1 MRTEPYKVHKLFLCL
16 RYLRKR
22 RIAFFGIA
30 AVALCVG
37 MLIVIT
43 SLFHGFIDSLNKY
56 WQRSWGQIE
65 LLPQYPLHRF
75 DELAEHIERFEQVSR
90 ATYVT
95 NTGALLYLGP
105 GDVRGV
111 ELQGIDLRRAADDQE
126 FRRGLLLE
134 KDQNVPP
141 SFALSAEAV
150 EAYQSWHK
158 KKFKRRAP
166 EDKLPVGAI
175 VGIGILAQPDEITDQ
190 YNREVLIEQVRNRTT
205 PLIITTGKSSRPSAE
220 RAATVKKIQA
230 ICWPV
235 DVIETGIYQT
245 DTTNVYLP
253 FNYLRDLIGT
263 DGPDGKECLGRI
275 LIFLKPN
282 VVPAEI
288 KDKLEEH
295 WRQFARSSLHWP
307 ESRIENA
314 RMLVS
319 LEMPNLRLLTNEVN
333 KQLSIMQLIIGLICL
348 VAVLLIFVILLMIV
362 MQKQKDIGILRAIGS
377 ARISV
382 AGLFLAYGAAIGCAG
397 SGLGLLLGIWATRNI
412 NLIESVLT
420 KLLGFKIWKSG
431 VYLFSQIP
439 NEVAWSSIVW
449 ILIVGVLTAI
459 LGALLPAIRAAR
471 LEPVQA
477 LRYE

>member
-1 MRTEPYKVHKLFLCL
+1 VHKLFLCL

-37 MLIVIT
+37 LLIVIT
-43 SLFHGFIDSLNKY
+43 SLFNGFIDALNNY
-56 WQRSWGQIE
+56 WQRSWGQIV
-65 LLPQYPLHRF
+65 LTPRYPLHSF
-75 DELAEHIERFEQVSR
+75 EELAEHIEHFEQVSR
-90 ATYVT
+90 ATYIT

-111 ELQGIDLRRAADDQE
+111 ELQGIDLRRAVLDRE
-126 FRRGLLLE
+126 FRKGMLLE
-134 KDQNVPP
+134 QGESAQP
-141 SFALSAEAV
+141 SFTLSAEAL
-150 EAYQSWHK
+150 AAFQQWHE

-166 EDKLPVGAI
+166 EDKLPVGAF

-190 YNREVLIEQVRNRTT
+190 YDRAALIEQVRNQTT
-205 PLIITTGKSSRPSAE
+205 PLIITTGKSSRPSADQAE
-220 RAATVKKIQA
+220 AVKKIQA

-253 FNYLRDLIGT
+253 FDYLRDLIGT
-263 DGPDGKECLGRI
+263 DGPGGKECLGRI
-275 LIFLKPN
+275 LIFLEPN
-282 VVPAEI
+282 VAPAQI

-295 WRQFARSSLHWP
+295 WRQFARSALHWP
-307 ESRIENA
+307 ESRIGNSE
-314 RMLVS
+314 MSVS
-319 LEMPNLRLLTNEVN
+319 LDMPNVRLLTNEVK
-333 KQLSIMQLIIGLICL
+333 KQLSIMQMIIGLICL

-362 MQKQKDIGILRAIGS
+362 MQKKKDIGILRAIGS
-377 ARISV
+377 SRISV
-382 AGLFLAYGAAIGCAG
+382 AGLFLAYGGAIGCVG

-420 KLLGFKIWKSG
+420 KLMGFKIWKSG

-439 NEVAWSSIVW
+439 NEVSWPSIVW

-459 LGALLPAIRAAR
+459 MGALLPALRAAR
-471 LEPVQA
+471 LQPVQA